1 MGFSLQALTCVSLLA
16 SLAATAVLPASND
29 QLLKRD
35 ACSSGPYAPVLSIG
49 GGTHGGDTPFCESRI
64 QQSGEIITA
73 LEVWSDKKGITG
85 ILFTYSSND
94 TMMHGYQQ
102 GDSKSITLAPGERV
116 TTATLWGNGDAKNLG
131 HIYLKSDKQEFDTG
145 MDKKNNGYP
154 INTGGGLLLGAS
166 GAVGK
171 TYVTNLAF
179 LFLNAQIDTISI
191 AGIKFDQDPTGTSTN
206 IQPSYLLQSTM
217 GNPAGSHGNVSFTI
231 SGSQAVTQT
240 TTYEQS
246 TTGTFGASY
255 TVTVDAAPL
264 GIGGSASAGYEW
276 SVSHTTSTTTT
287 TSNTITL
294 TQSAGPISIAPG
306 HGKACQIVAQKG
318 TGNFP
323 YTSTV
328 NVKLVGG
335 GSFSYQEKGQ
345 LDSVQYS
352 TVDASCKDEDNVQAW
367 TSTTDNPPQGVN
379 VVGKG
384 SKV

>member
-1 MGFSLQALTCVSLLA
+1 
-16 SLAATAVLPASND
+16 
-29 QLLKRD
+29 
-35 ACSSGPYAPVLSIG
+35 
-49 GGTHGGDTPFCESRI
+49 
-64 QQSGEIITA
+64 
-73 LEVWSDKKGITG
+73 
-85 ILFTYSSND
+85 
-94 TMMHGYQQ
+94 
-102 GDSKSITLAPGERV
+102 
-116 TTATLWGNGDAKNLG
+116 
-131 HIYLKSDKQEFDTG
+131 
-145 MDKKNNGYP
+145 
-154 INTGGGLLLGAS
+154 
-166 GAVGK
+166 
-171 TYVTNLAF
+171 
-179 LFLNAQIDTISI
+179 
-191 AGIKFDQDPTGTSTN
+191 
-206 IQPSYLLQSTM
+206 M